1 MSCVRSFDKAHM
13 MSFMQII
20 VPKVFAIFVG
30 LNSRSQQLK
39 NSLLFVYTLET
50 TSFWRNKKAL
60 CIWSNIYLFL
70 NIIYAPLL
78 INTIKTYSFYICLNS
93 KNLQRAKF
101 YCVIFIPM
109 L

>member
-1 MSCVRSFDKAHM
+1 MGKLYIRKNRSKFIVLYTVSCGRSFDKAHM

-20 VPKVFAIFVG
+20 VPKLFAIFVD

-39 NSLLFVYTLET
+39 NSLLFVY

-70 NIIYAPLL
+70 NNIYAHLL
-78 INTIKTYSFYICLNS
+78 FNTIKTYSF
-93 KNLQRAKF
+93 
-101 YCVIFIPM
+101 
-109 L
+109 